1 MQPIQSLE
9 EVMRHVYPNN
19 EIPHLWAHQSQDEA
33 RNSTGSF
40 YFNGPTIYSYGSHF
54 PIARHI
60 TNERGERAVLFTTAH
75 HSVTTS
81 GHCSAVARAI
91 PPNVP
96 VFRVPHLLDSWGD
109 LPNHADNVES
119 YVRRISELLGKA
131 KRARVNRDWHQ
142 REALGLREQLQGYV
156 AFFDLSNVA
165 VPESDELGALQSW
178 IAAHQEDE
186 RRRREEAA
194 RVAEEKRRREQ
205 ADRIQRFYAG
215 DPDASYIPGISPILR
230 VVGDEVQTSLGAR
243 FPVSHARLGL
253 AFVRKA
259 RESGQEYVRNGHTV
273 HLGNY
278 VIDRIETDG
287 TVHAGCHV
295 VRWEEIER
303 ITPQLVCSLQSRA

>member
-1 MQPIQSLE
+1 MNPIQSLE
-9 EVMRHVYPNN
+9 EVTRHVYPNH

-54 PIARHI
+54 PIARHV

-96 VFRVPHLLDSWGD
+96 VFRVPHLLDSWGN

-119 YVRRISELLGKA
+119 YIRRISELLGKA

-142 REALGLREQLQGYV
+142 REGLGLRQQLQGYA
-156 AFFDLSNVA
+156 AFFNLSDVA
-165 VPESDELGALQSW
+165 VPDSDELDALQSW
-178 IAAHQEDE
+178 IAAHEEEE
-186 RRRREEAA
+186 RERREEAA
-194 RVAEEKRRREQ
+194 RLAEQERRREQ
-205 ADRIQRFYAG
+205 ADRILRFYAG
-215 DPDASYIPGISPILR
+215 DPDANYIPGVSPMLR

-253 AFVRKA
+253 ALVRKV
-259 RESGQEYVRNGHTV
+259 RESGQEYVRNGHTI

-287 TVHAGCHV
+287 TVHVGCHV
-295 VRWEEIER
+295 VKWGEIER
-303 ITPQLVCSLQSRA
+303 ITPQLVCPLQTRA